1 MKRCAPLI
9 LAAVIVGSPALAAD
23 PADALLE
30 ARLEAHIT
38 FLADDLLR
46 GRQPGTA
53 GYEIAA
59 RYVASQF
66 RQLGLEPAGTD
77 GSYFQPVP
85 LRRVRVDEKRSSL
98 RLERRGRK
106 AGLKR
111 VRIGNEHLLF

>member
-85 LRRVRVDEKRSSL
+85 LRRAWLQDGSAVMRLRRSLHKS
-98 RLERRGRK
+98 
-106 AGLKR
+106 
-111 VRIGNEHLLF
+111 